1 MVFKELVCDGI
12 VELFTCMII
21 KYRLDLEKE
30 KLKYRILIITNIQF
44 IWNIKDKTFFTIK
57 NINQM

>member
-21 KYRLDLEKE
+21 KYRLDLEK
-30 KLKYRILIITNIQF
+30 K
-44 IWNIKDKTFFTIK
+44 
-57 NINQM
+57 